1 MDVDEVA
8 EDQLFQDSA
17 RSLSATPLTA
27 RFGPRSYELHS
38 QSSTTKQTCDIP
50 DFLCVPEAIE
60 ASTLVQESGG
70 DRIAWHDLEM
80 QLMQATLEDKK
91 MSELILER
99 AVQRHNQTRS
109 RMHQRKVL
117 GSWTSL
123 GFLIFGVVPASLFV
137 FYLAHM
143 VSSINLEHPV

>member
-8 EDQLFQDSA
+8 EDQLVQDSA

-27 RFGPRSYELHS
+27 RFGQRSYESHCP
-38 QSSTTKQTCDIP
+38 SSSTKQTCEIP
-50 DFLCVPEAIE
+50 DFLGVPDAIE

-143 VSSINLEHPV
+143 VSNINLEHPV

>member
-8 EDQLFQDSA
+8 EDQLIQDSA

-27 RFGPRSYELHS
+27 RFGQRSYESHCP
-38 QSSTTKQTCDIP
+38 SSSTKQTCEIP
-50 DFLCVPEAIE
+50 DFLGVPDAIE

-99 AVQRHNQTRS
+99 AIQRHNQARCYSKRTPTPTDEGLLNS
-109 RMHQRKVL
+109 PCHPCHHPMC
-117 GSWTSL
+117 
-123 GFLIFGVVPASLFV
+123 PAHV
-137 FYLAHM
+137 R
-143 VSSINLEHPV
+143 PKTC

>member
-8 EDQLFQDSA
+8 GDQLFQDSA

-27 RFGPRSYELHS
+27 RFGQRSYESHCP
-38 QSSTTKQTCDIP
+38 SSSTKQTCEIP
-50 DFLCVPEAIE
+50 DFLGVPDAIE

-91 MSELILER
+91 MSELTLER
-99 AVQRHNQTRS
+99 AIQRHNQTRS
-109 RMHQRKVL
+109 RIYQRRES
-117 GSWTSL
+117 GSWMPL
-123 GFLIFGVVPASLFV
+123 VFLILGVVPASLFV

-143 VSSINLEHPV
+143 VSRIDFEHPV